1 MALARTGAVLAG
13 AAALAVTAACGG
25 GAGTGGP
32 PPGAASPGQPTGS
45 PPASAPPQ
53 EAAAEVDE
61 TITVRLAGG
70 EVSPPPRRVRID
82 RGARVRIVV
91 RADSPDT
98 VHVHGYDI
106 EERARPGAPAVL
118 RFPANRRGVFEV
130 EAHESGTQLFQ
141 LLVR

>member
-1 MALARTGAVLAG
+1 MLAG
-13 AAALAVTAACGG
+13 AVALALTAACGG
-25 GAGTGGP
+25 GAEPGGP
-32 PPGAASPGQPTGS
+32 NPGGASPGQPTGS
-45 PPASAPPQ
+45 PTASPAPGGP
-53 EAAAEVDE
+53 AAKVDE
-61 TITVRLAGG
+61 SITVRLAGG
-70 EVSPPPRRVRID
+70 EVSPPPQRVRVD
-82 RGARVRIVV
+82 QGARVRIVV